1 MFHVL
6 QKTALFKDVPP
17 DDLKIMLACLNGIT
31 RTYKRNNYIIRADD
45 PINLVGIILSGKAQ
59 VLKHS
64 ISGTNTI
71 ISELGVCDIFAE
83 SYVCAGVSKSPVS
96 VYTITET
103 QVYFLDYKRIITVC
117 TSACGHH
124 VKLIE
129 NMLKLIAHKN
139 ISLNKKLEFIS
150 KRTIRERLL
159 AYLEFHAQNSAS
171 GDFSIPFNRTQ
182 LADYL
187 CADRSALTRELYK
200 LQEEGLV
207 EFEKNKFRL
216 LYFGDIDK

>member
-6 QKTALFKDVPP
+6 QKTALFKDVSPG
-17 DDLKIMLACLNGIT
+17 DLKIMLGCLNGIT
-31 RTYKRNNYIIRADD
+31 RTFKRSNYIIRADD

-59 VLKHS
+59 IIKQG
-64 ISGTNTI
+64 ITGTDTI
-71 ISELGVCDIFAE
+71 IAELGAGDVFGE
-83 SYVCAGVSKSPVS
+83 SYVCAGINKSPVS
-96 VYTITET
+96 IYTLMET

-117 TSACGHH
+117 SSACVHH
-124 VKLIE
+124 MKLIE

-150 KRTIRERLL
+150 KRTIRERILS
-159 AYLEFHAQNSAS
+159 YLEFHAQKTPN
-171 GDFSIPFNRTQ
+171 GYFTIPYNRTQ

-216 LYFGDIDK
+216 LYFSES